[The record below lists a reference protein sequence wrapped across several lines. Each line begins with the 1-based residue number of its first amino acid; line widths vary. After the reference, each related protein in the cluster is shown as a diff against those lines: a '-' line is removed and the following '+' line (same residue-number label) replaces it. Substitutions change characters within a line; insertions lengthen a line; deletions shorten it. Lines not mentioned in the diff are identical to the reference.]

1 MDFHFRFYLFSHITV
16 SKEKSFKPTNI
27 PFCKTRWFAI
37 YFRFLMGPLWLAFCP
52 QFKNKKNPCP
62 AHLLQSLNVSVRW
75 RSLGP
80 AGSATITSSLLCL
93 KITLYKTNSPSYH
106 HLWQPSCLPYCWPCR
121 HRNCHWFLSGR
132 CAGQRVMWH
141 TIEVGSPGQ
150 RPPSAAPHGAFLSF
164 PPTPPTY
171 TPTLPPYLPL

>member
-1 MDFHFRFYLFSHITV
+1 MS
-16 SKEKSFKPTNI
+16 
-27 PFCKTRWFAI
+27 
-37 YFRFLMGPLWLAFCP
+37 PLGGEVWA
-52 QFKNKKNPCP
+52 
-62 AHLLQSLNVSVRW
+62 
-75 RSLGP
+75 P

-164 PPTPPTY
+164 PPPPPPTY
-171 TPTLPPYLPL
+171 TPTPSSLSSPLNNTFIQNTQHFAFSPDFVVTAEHLLIFLNAKSSCERKMEQMDLDV

>member
-1 MDFHFRFYLFSHITV
+1 MS
-16 SKEKSFKPTNI
+16 
-27 PFCKTRWFAI
+27 
-37 YFRFLMGPLWLAFCP
+37 PLGGEVWA
-52 QFKNKKNPCP
+52 
-62 AHLLQSLNVSVRW
+62 
-75 RSLGP
+75 P

-150 RPPSAAPHGAFLSF
+150 RPPSAAPHGAFLSSP
-164 PPTPPTY
+164 PPTPHLHPHPFLLIFPSKQHLHTEHS
-171 TPTLPPYLPL
+171 TLCIFTRFCRYSRAPADIFERKVLQRA